1 LGGFPKK
8 ATFPAAIDARA
19 KDKKTLN
26 IKPVSTPLAARL
38 YGENTQSIELSAKW
52 YLLAEKKARFDMKK
66 KIPKKTNKTKTKQ
79 MRDDRHD
86 LFLDPHAFGTFRP
99 PCRPPLP
106 YPGRIPRL
114 TSLHTSFLSI
124 SIHHPRT
131 TRKPE

>member
-1 LGGFPKK
+1 LVLFLGGFPKK

-66 KIPKKTNKTKTKQ
+66 KFRKKQIKQKQNK
-79 MRDDRHD
+79 
-86 LFLDPHAFGTFRP
+86 
-99 PCRPPLP
+99 
-106 YPGRIPRL
+106 
-114 TSLHTSFLSI
+114 
-124 SIHHPRT
+124 
-131 TRKPE
+131 